1 MTDGA
6 DRRRGGGGRRR
17 STDADAG
24 TLPLGASR
32 RGARERALELL
43 YEAEAKDVAPSVV
56 LDQLPV
62 APDDYTV
69 DVVGGVEAHADGIDG
84 LIRRFTRGWALER
97 MPAIDRALLRMAVFE
112 LGHRPDVP
120 TGVVISE
127 AVELAKAYSTDES
140 GRFVNGMLAAI
151 ADELR
156 GPRPGRGGADPAGGA
171 DAAGGGAD
179 RAAGDVGP
187 AGGDAGDPAP

>member
-1 MTDGA
+1 MTDPA
-6 DRRRGGGGRRR
+6 DRRRGGGGRRKGT
-17 STDADAG
+17 SEDAG

-43 YEAEAKDVAPSVV
+43 YEAEAKDLPPSAV
-56 LDQLPV
+56 LAELPV
-62 APDDYTV
+62 PPDDYTV
-69 DVVGGVEAHADGIDG
+69 DVVTGVEAHAAEVDG

-97 MPAIDRALLRMAVFE
+97 MPAIDRALLRMAIFE
-112 LGHRPDVP
+112 LGHRADVP

-127 AVELAKAYSTDES
+127 AVDLAKAYSTDES

-156 GPRPGRGGADPAGGA
+156 GPAPGRRPGA
-171 DAAGGGAD
+171 
-179 RAAGDVGP
+179 AAGD
-187 AGGDAGDPAP
+187 ADDPAP